1 MGGAGMG
8 RGADDTFLKH
18 THAGARVIE
27 LRFIQQLEGQN
38 ETMMLTISLSQGW
51 NGRCHVAHLL
61 GIKIRM
67 TVVKEEL
74 ALSFRGCDKQTL
86 MLGLP

>member
-1 MGGAGMG
+1 MG
-8 RGADDTFLKH
+8 RGVHDPFLEH

-27 LRFIQQLEGQN
+27 LSFIQQLEGQN
-38 ETMMLTISLSQGW
+38 EKMMLSVPLSKGR

-61 GIKIRM
+61 GIKIGM

-74 ALSFRGCDKQTL
+74 ALSF
-86 MLGLP
+86 